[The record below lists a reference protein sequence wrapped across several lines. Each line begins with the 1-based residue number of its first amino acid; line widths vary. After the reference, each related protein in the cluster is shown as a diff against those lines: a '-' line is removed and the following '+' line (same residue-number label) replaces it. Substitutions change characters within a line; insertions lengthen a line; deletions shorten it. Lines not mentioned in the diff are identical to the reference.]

1 MPEISIFPLHGRG
14 WKQKKSH
21 RQKALNPDDSFYNLR
36 LVLHAGIHRMLNIIQ
51 LEIIRHDIL
60 DPDLSRRNGL
70 DCHGINISIAEH
82 GLKGQLLVKGHADR
96 KRHLSRSA
104 VAHEHNRRSLFGS
117 LNQLGSRDLG
127 SCRDR
132 SLSLL

>member
-1 MPEISIFPLHGRG
+1 
-14 WKQKKSH
+14 
-21 RQKALNPDDSFYNLR
+21 
-36 LVLHAGIHRMLNIIQ
+36 MLNIIQ

-70 DCHGINISIAEH
+70 DCHGINIPITEH

-104 VAHEHNRRSLFGS
+104 VAHEHNCRSLFGC

-127 SCRDR
+127 SCRLDGEIAAFPFCKALNLR
-132 SLSLL
+132 NRILLFSIDHVVRAKLLCLLQPLFDHIHHDHP